1 MEMVTAR
8 PGNVNAWIIMNMHK
22 IAHIMDVS
30 MYMQQNFVFL
40 STFSPSTGPKTFI
53 YILCWSQTKPK

>member
-30 MYMQQNFVFL
+30 IYNKTLCFFLQSVPKFQN
-40 STFSPSTGPKTFI
+40 I
-53 YILCWSQTKPK
+53 YLHIVPVPN

>member
-30 MYMQQNFVFL
+30 
-40 STFSPSTGPKTFI
+40 PSTGSKTYI
-53 YILCWSQTKPK
+53 YISCRSQTKPK